1 MGIIL
6 HVIDYEVLEILK
18 RGQAGMVP
26 LPVDGRDR
34 PHLKYSEVLHGRMM
48 RPG

>member
-6 HVIDYEVLEILK
+6 HVIDYEVLGLFS
-18 RGQAGMVP
+18 RGLVGVVP
-26 LPVDGRDR
+26 LRVDGRDR
-34 PHLKYSEVLHGRMM
+34 PHLKYLEVLNGRMM